1 MGSVPLNTF
10 KSIQQLLTE
19 EPENISWTSSRKVCV
34 LKGITGK
41 LGIKVKV
48 FQVLLLLIYTC
59 TIEYL
64 IIYFQNYENGILTC
78 VFFLRACPVLKTLL

>member
-19 EPENISWTSSRKVCV
+19 DPEDISLTSSRKVCV
-34 LKGITGK
+34 LKGVTGK

-48 FQVLLLLIYTC
+48 FQVL
-59 TIEYL
+59 
-64 IIYFQNYENGILTC
+64 F
-78 VFFLRACPVLKTLL
+78 

>member
-19 EPENISWTSSRKVCV
+19 EPENILWTSSRKVCI
-34 LKGITGK
+34 LKGVTGK

-48 FQVLLLLIYTC
+48 FQVLLLIYTC
-59 TIEYL
+59 TIIEYL
-64 IIYFQNYENGILTC
+64 IICSKNYENGILTC
-78 VFFLRACPVLKTLL
+78 VFFPMHVLCYI